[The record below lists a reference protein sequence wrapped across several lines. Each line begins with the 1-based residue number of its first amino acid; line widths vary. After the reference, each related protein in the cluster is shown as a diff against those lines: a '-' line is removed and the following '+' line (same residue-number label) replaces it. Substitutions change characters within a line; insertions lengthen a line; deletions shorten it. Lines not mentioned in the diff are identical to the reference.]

1 VPDLPDFQTIAL
13 RLLAIGLGLL
23 AWFATQRMIA
33 ARSAADGAIYDHLHV
48 VTARWNDWLNRNPG
62 PANAVL
68 VGSSLGVDALTLFV
82 LVFAVFGPSFTPFWG
97 LLALFAL
104 RQLSQAAVALPAPPG
119 IVWRHPGFPSLFVT
133 YHVGNDFFF
142 SGHTALAVYG
152 AIQLATLQI
161 PVLTALGI
169 AIAVLE
175 AAVVIVLRAHWT
187 IDVAA
192 GIFAALAVGFLTWP
206 G

>member
-1 VPDLPDFQTIAL
+1 M
-13 RLLAIGLGLL
+13 
-23 AWFATQRMIA
+23 AWFGTQRMIA
-33 ARSAADGAIYDHLHV
+33 ARSVVNGVIYDHLHV
-48 VTARWNDWLNRNPG
+48 VTAGWNDWLNRNPR

-68 VGSSLGVDALTLFV
+68 IASSLGVDALTLFV
-82 LVFAVFGPSFTPFWG
+82 LLFAVFGPTFSPFWG

-104 RQLSQAAVALPAPPG
+104 RQLSQAAVALPAPAG
-119 IVWRHPGFPSLFVT
+119 IIWRHPGFPSLFVT

-161 PVLTALGI
+161 PALTALG
-169 AIAVLE
+169 VLTATLE
-175 AAVVIVLRAHWT
+175 VIVVIVLRAHWT
-187 IDVAA
+187 VDVAA
-192 GIFAALAVGFLTWP
+192 GLFAALGIGLLVWP